1 MLPYLE
7 KGIFLV
13 VITWTI
19 LRWEAY
25 PRLSVLAKCN
35 FKGPYKWKKETAKSE
50 EIHDGRG
57 GLSEAIAGF
66 EDEELCAE
74 ESGPRLE
81 AEKDKKW
88 TPP

>member
-1 MLPYLE
+1 MQ
-7 KGIFLV
+7 
-13 VITWTI
+13 
-19 LRWEAY
+19 
-25 PRLSVLAKCN
+25 
-35 FKGPYKWKKETAKSE
+35 SE

-66 EDEELCAE
+66 EDEELRAE